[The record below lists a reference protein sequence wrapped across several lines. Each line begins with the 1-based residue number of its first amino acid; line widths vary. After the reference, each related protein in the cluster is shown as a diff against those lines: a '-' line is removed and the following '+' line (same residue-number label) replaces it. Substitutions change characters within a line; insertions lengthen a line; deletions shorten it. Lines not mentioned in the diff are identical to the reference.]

1 MDNVVDIILYV
12 CFFVNSDEDCFKCFS
27 FGCVQIAT
35 SKAVLFEKNNS
46 GKRSTGEKSL
56 SGCK

>member
-35 SKAVLFEKNNS
+35 SKAVLFEK
-46 GKRSTGEKSL
+46 KQFREEKHWGEIPKWV
-56 SGCK
+56 